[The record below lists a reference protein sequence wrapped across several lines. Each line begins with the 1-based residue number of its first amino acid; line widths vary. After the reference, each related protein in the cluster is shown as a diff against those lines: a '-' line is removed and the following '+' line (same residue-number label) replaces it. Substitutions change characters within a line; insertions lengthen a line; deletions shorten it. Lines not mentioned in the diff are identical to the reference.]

1 MGIFEFILMSFL
13 ILLAVAVVFVRDLLA
28 AVIVFLVYSLIMA
41 IVFTQLKAPDV
52 ALTEAA
58 VGAGITTLL
67 FIITIAKTTRREEDD

>member
-1 MGIFEFILMSFL
+1 MGIFEFILLSFL
-13 ILLAVAVVFVRDLLA
+13 ILLAVTVVFMKDLLA
-28 AVIVFLVYSLIMA
+28 ATVVFLVYSLIMT

-67 FIITIAKTTRREEDD
+67 FIVTISRTTRREEDE

>member
-13 ILLAVAVVFVRDLLA
+13 LLLAIAVVFVRDLLA
-28 AVIVFLVYSLIMA
+28 AAVVFLVYSLIMT

-67 FIITIAKTTRREEDD
+67 FIVTIARTTRREEDD

>member
-13 ILLAVAVVFVRDLLA
+13 VILAIAVVFMRDLLA
-28 AVIVFLVYSLIMA
+28 ATVVFLVYSLIMA

-67 FIITIAKTTRREEDD
+67 FIVTIAKTTRREEDD

>member
-13 ILLAVAVVFVRDLLA
+13 ILLAIAVVFMRDLLA
-28 AVIVFLVYSLIMA
+28 ATVVFLVYSLIMT

-67 FIITIAKTTRREEDD
+67 FIVIITKTTRREEDD

>member
-1 MGIFEFILMSFL
+1 MGIFEFILMSFP
-13 ILLAVAVVFVRDLLA
+13 ILLAIAVVFVRDLLA
-28 AVIVFLVYSLIMA
+28 ATVVFLVYSLIMA

-67 FIITIAKTTRREEDD
+67 FIVTIAKTTRREEDD

>member
-1 MGIFEFILMSFL
+1 MGILEFILMSFL
-13 ILLAVAVVFVRDLLA
+13 ILLAIAVVFIRDLLA
-28 AVIVFLVYSLIMA
+28 AAVVFVVYSLVMA

-67 FIITIAKTTRREEDD
+67 FVITIAKTTRREGDD

>member
-1 MGIFEFILMSFL
+1 MGIFEILLSFL
-13 ILLAVAVVFVRDLLA
+13 ILLAIAVVFVRDLLA
-28 AVIVFLVYSLIMA
+28 ATVVLVVYSLIMA

-67 FIITIAKTTRREEDD
+67 FIITITKTTRREEDD